1 MIYINDTLASI
12 QIFCIGKP
20 THYRVS
26 ELETIEGSEWVTFP
40 DSFIITYPTVTSKIY
55 TLFIQ
60 VKSAVMESNIK
71 IITFEKRDPYIQ
83 ILLKTI
89 ILNNGDTSITTNVI
103 PIVLQYDGIPTN
115 YKLAVNPVEENGVI
129 NWDLY
134 SSLPY
139 NEFPNSVVVPET
151 PGGTQKIW
159 VKLIDDRSA
168 ETSLSSSIIYI
179 PQILPSITSV
189 IYPETTVQE
198 QVLVSVIFTGGPTE
212 YSCELSVNPPVWKSF
227 SSDTFVLPIIN
238 IGSNTYTLILKNS
251 IGISN
256 TYQFT
261 ITYTPPVFGIN
272 SFTLNNGAASTQNT
286 LLNLTLSFIGT
297 EVPSELQI
305 ATSLSELDTALW
317 VPYVLNPTYE
327 VPNPGMSGPISVY
340 LKAKSTEGTITD
352 VVYDS
357 IDYVFVTPPEV
368 KMLGVNNDGT
378 NLYRL
383 LDGKYYSF
391 ARAQFATIFDMY
403 DFNSGQKLD
412 GWRVMNDTE
421 TVTEF
426 GAAGENLGN
435 NTTNLLPDPW
445 KTRVNFYNN
454 GTKFFYLGWYVPNG
468 TYIVSFLFSLD
479 TVSADTFANVG
490 WIFRVNGNN
499 QTVPNTNLYNNQ
511 NWIHSANI
519 VVTDG
524 KLKLAMSSSV
534 INKNVGFNGIQIR
547 KIS

>member
-1 MIYINDTLASI
+1 MIYLNDTQASI

-26 ELETIEGSEWVTFP
+26 ELETMEGSEWVAFP
-40 DSFIITYPTVTSKIY
+40 DSFIITYPTDTSKVY

-71 IITFEKRDPYIQ
+71 TIVFEKRDPYIQ
-83 ILLKTI
+83 ILLKAI
-89 ILNNGDTSITTNVI
+89 ILDSGNTSITTNII
-103 PIVLQYDGIPTN
+103 PIVLQYDGIPIS
-115 YKLAVNPVEENGVI
+115 YKLAVNPIEENGTI
-129 NWDLY
+129 DWNLY

-139 NEFPNSVVVPET
+139 NEFPDNITVPES
-151 PGGTQKIW
+151 PVGNQKVW

-168 ETSLSSSIIYI
+168 ETSLSASIIYT

-189 IYPETTVQE
+189 VYPNNTVQE
-198 QVLVSVIFTGGPTE
+198 QVLISVIFTGGPTE
-212 YSCELSVNPPVWKSF
+212 YSCELSTNSPIWKPF
-227 SSDTFVLPIIN
+227 SSDTFVLPIVG

-261 ITYTPPVFGIN
+261 ITYTPPVFGIS
-272 SFTLNNGAASTQNT
+272 SFTLNNGAASTQST
-286 LLNLTLSFIGT
+286 LLNLTLAFIGT

-305 ATSLSELDTALW
+305 ATSLNDLDTALW
-317 VPYVLNPTYE
+317 VPYVLNPTYK
-327 VPNPGMSGPISVY
+327 VPNPGMSGPISIY

-352 VVYDS
+352 IVYDS

-368 KMLGVNNDGT
+368 KMLGVNSDGT

-391 ARAQFATIFDMY
+391 VRIQYSTIFDMY
-403 DFNSGQKLD
+403 DFNTGQKLD

-426 GAAGENLGN
+426 GAAGENLGTATAN
-435 NTTNLLPDPW
+435 VLPDPW
-445 KTRVNFYNN
+445 KPQLKLYNN

-468 TYIVSFLFSLD
+468 TYIVSFLFAQDSAN
-479 TVSADTFANVG
+479 ADTFANTG
-490 WIFRVNGNN
+490 WIFRVNENN

-511 NWIHSANI
+511 NWVHSANI

-534 INKNVGFNGIQIR
+534 INKTVGFNGIQIR
-547 KIS
+547 KIA